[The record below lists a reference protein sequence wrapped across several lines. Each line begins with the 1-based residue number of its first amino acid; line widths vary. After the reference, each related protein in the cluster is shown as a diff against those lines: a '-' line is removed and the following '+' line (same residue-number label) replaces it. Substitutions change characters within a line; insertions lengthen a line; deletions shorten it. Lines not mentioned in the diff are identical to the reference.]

1 MGDIAGQTMKSVEGN
16 GPLAAWP
23 FDVNYRIQCSKRD
36 THVGW
41 MGGNTVFR
49 GAQDGVHAVE
59 PAGCVA
65 TRARDAF
72 VAASRLVIKVVASGT
87 LHQVAARRRHISDL
101 ARRTE

>member
-1 MGDIAGQTMKSVEGN
+1 MHLGV
-16 GPLAAWP
+16 
-23 FDVNYRIQCSKRD
+23 VRIGRQHQPEVLDRFVRPALSDQGHCQVAR
-36 THVGW
+36 VGRHA
-41 MGGNTVFR
+41 VVAR
-49 GAQDGVHAVE
+49 AQDGVHAVE

-101 ARRTE
+101 ARRAE